1 MRLLAFQRVLAGH
14 YPQGSGT
21 GRVDISF
28 YDILPPLPMTL
39 NAVSQAR
46 PCSHTALHVACGETF
61 FCCWFFFFNF
71 FKTGFLCIAL
81 AILELTM

>member
-61 FCCWFFFFNF
+61 FVVVVFFNF
-71 FKTGFLCIAL
+71 FKTGFLCVAL
-81 AILELTM
+81 AVLELTL